1 MCFWIQ
7 AMHSIW
13 TTGKWSQPFW
23 WWTSPVS
30 NHWKLLCATMA
41 HENKNILLVLTV
53 LTEIKFIIHT
63 FTLLFDDILHTVPNS
78 FKNKKP
84 SPPKKKNK
92 SQKITR
98 WVSGQ
103 YVVWAWNPQQHRK
116 TPGKGRWCHPWGPEE
131 LHQAFSLISKVLRF
145 ARAGHGNLPI
155 ADQADLMKGVE
166 VMDEV
171 SLRNGSYWKWG
182 KSLKKR
188 KEIPNLET
196 SSAFS
201 GSSRSNFWGV

>member
-1 MCFWIQ
+1 
-7 AMHSIW
+7 
-13 TTGKWSQPFW
+13 
-23 WWTSPVS
+23 
-30 NHWKLLCATMA
+30 MA

-84 SPPKKKNK
+84 SPKKNKNK
-92 SQKITR
+92 SQKTTDGSSP
-98 WVSGQ
+98 VQLFGLENSSTGQ
-103 YVVWAWNPQQHRK
+103 PLGGDDV
-116 TPGKGRWCHPWGPEE
+116 TPAPKE

-155 ADQADLMKGVE
+155 ADQADLMNGVE

-171 SLRNGSYWKWG
+171 SLRNALHIENGASH
-182 KSLKKR
+182 
-188 KEIPNLET
+188 
-196 SSAFS
+196 
-201 GSSRSNFWGV
+201 

>member
-84 SPPKKKNK
+84 SPPKKKTSPKK
-92 SQKITR
+92 SPDGCPVSTLFGLGIHSSTGKPLERGDDVTLGAPRSCTKLSRWSARSYVSRGLDMAICPSQTR
-98 WVSGQ
+98 RIW
-103 YVVWAWNPQQHRK
+103 W
-116 TPGKGRWCHPWGPEE
+116 
-131 LHQAFSLISKVLRF
+131 
-145 ARAGHGNLPI
+145 RALKWW
-155 ADQADLMKGVE
+155 MK
-166 VMDEV
+166 
-171 SLRNGSYWKWG
+171 
-182 KSLKKR
+182 
-188 KEIPNLET
+188 
-196 SSAFS
+196 
-201 GSSRSNFWGV
+201 